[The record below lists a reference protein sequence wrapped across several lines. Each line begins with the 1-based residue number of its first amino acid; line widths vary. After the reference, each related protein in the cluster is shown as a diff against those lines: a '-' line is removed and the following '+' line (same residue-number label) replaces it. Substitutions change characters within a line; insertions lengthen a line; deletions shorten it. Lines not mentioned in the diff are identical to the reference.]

1 MTRILG
7 FGRSERG
14 QMTALMAVSIVA
26 LCAMGAFVMDVGS
39 WFRAHRATQTVADA
53 AALAGAQ
60 NLPQDASAAQALAQQ
75 YGDKNGGGITQIQF
89 SSNTFSNDTISVR
102 AERVAPGFLSRVLG
116 VASVN
121 VGADAIARA
130 WNLESARYAA
140 PFAVDKAH
148 PLLSGSGCPC
158 FNQPTTLD
166 LETVGPGAFRIV
178 NIDGYRGG
186 HGQQILS
193 DWVLNGYDGYMGLG
207 WSYSDPGAKFN
218 PGPLEDA
225 LRARSGDELLFP
237 VYDAVRAQGAGFEY
251 NIVGWVGFMLTG
263 FQGQGNNSELHGSFT
278 SVVWEGMP
286 SESGENFFGATVVK
300 LVG

>member
-7 FGRSERG
+7 LGRRSERG

-26 LCAMGAFVMDVGS
+26 ICAMGAFVMDVGS
-39 WFRAHRATQTVADA
+39 WFRAHRATQSVSDA

-60 NLPQDASAAQALAQQ
+60 KLPLDQPGAQALAQE

-89 SSNTFSNDTISVR
+89 SSNTFANDTISVR
-102 AERVAPGFLSRVLG
+102 AERVAPGFLSQVLG
-116 VASVN
+116 ISSVN
-121 VGADAIARA
+121 VGADATARS
-130 WNLESARYAA
+130 WNLGSARYAA

-148 PLLSGSGCPC
+148 PMLSGSGCPC

-178 NIDGYRGG
+178 NI
-186 HGQQILS
+186 
-193 DWVLNGYDGYMGLG
+193 DGYMGLG

-237 VYDAVRAQGAGFEY
+237 VYDTVREQGAGFEY
-251 NIVGWVGFMLTG
+251 NIVGWVGFRLSG
-263 FQGQGNNSELHGSFT
+263 FNGQGNNSELHGSFT
-278 SVVWEGMP
+278 SVTWEGMP
-286 SESGENFFGATVVK
+286 SDSGDNFFGATVVK
-300 LVG
+300 LVS